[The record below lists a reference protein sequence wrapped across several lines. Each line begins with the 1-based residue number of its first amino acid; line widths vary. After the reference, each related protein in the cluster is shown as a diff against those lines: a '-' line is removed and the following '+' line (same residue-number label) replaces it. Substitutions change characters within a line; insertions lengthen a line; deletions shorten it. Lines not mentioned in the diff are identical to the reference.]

1 MFDVTPEELEK
12 ISKQADDA
20 VAKLGEAMRG
30 LRDVTGEAMA
40 ADGKIKATVEA
51 DGLVRD
57 LRLDPRAL
65 RTMGIEE
72 LAEAI
77 VAALC
82 AAQRSVRGQMEEQ
95 VRAVGIDHAA
105 PLPMD
110 PAETRARLDSIQSD
124 FIASLQS
131 R

>member
-12 ISKQADDA
+12 ISRQADEA
-20 VAKLGEAMRG
+20 MTKLGEAMRG

-40 ADGKIKATVEA
+40 AGGKIKATVEA

-57 LRLDPRAL
+57 LRLDPRVL
-65 RTMGIEE
+65 RTMGTDE

-77 VAALC
+77 VTALR
-82 AAQRSVRGQMEEQ
+82 AAQLSVREQMEEQ
-95 VRAVGIDHAA
+95 VRAVGIDHAD

-110 PAETRARLDSIQSD
+110 PAEARARLDSLQSD
-124 FIASLQS
+124 FLATLQN

>member
-12 ISKQADDA
+12 ISRQADEA
-20 VAKLGEAMRG
+20 MVKLGEAMRG
-30 LRDVTGEAMA
+30 LRDVTGEATA

-57 LRLDPRAL
+57 LRLDPRVL
-65 RTMGIEE
+65 RTMGIDE
-72 LAEAI
+72 LSEAI
-77 VAALC
+77 VAALR
-82 AAQRSVRGQMEEQ
+82 AAQLSVRAQMEEQ

-110 PAETRARLDSIQSD
+110 PAEARARLNSLQAD
-124 FIASLQS
+124 FVAALQS